1 MAKDNLGRWLKW
13 VKNIEEDVTL
23 LVKSREIYNDVHAII
38 SKNSKIQKPSYFYS
52 FLHYTY
58 FETAL
63 HKIRKQVI
71 INDERASMLK
81 LLEDIASH
89 PESATKH
96 AVTDAIKHKYAAVS
110 SDFSAH
116 MINNINKHYPLNLDK
131 LSDKELIQK
140 TAQSDLKNL
149 KSKVDKC
156 EQFAAKWLLHYN
168 YEQENFTTIRKFTE
182 VDECI
187 DLLRDLYRRYS
198 MILSGSSA
206 DFLSLENKL
215 GWQMV
220 FREPWIP

>member
-1 MAKDNLGRWLKW
+1 MAKDNLSRWLKW
-13 VKNIEEDVTL
+13 VKDIEEEVTL

-63 HKIRKQVI
+63 HKIRKQIAVGG
-71 INDERASMLK
+71 DKASILK
-81 LLEDIASH
+81 LMEDIASH
-89 PESATKH
+89 PESATKQ
-96 AVTDAIKHKYAAVS
+96 AVTEAIRNKYAAVS
-110 SDFSAH
+110 GDFSAH
-116 MINNINKHYPLNLDK
+116 MVNNINKHYPLNIDK
-131 LSDKELIQK
+131 LSDKELMRK
-140 TAQSDLKNL
+140 TAQNDIKNL
-149 KSKVDKC
+149 KSKVEKC

-187 DLLRDLYRRYS
+187 DFLRDAYRKYS

-206 DFLSLENKL
+206 DFLSLDNRL

-220 FREPWIP
+220 FREPWIL